1 MNVAFFLTP
10 KNEVAYLYNDFTF
23 RQGLEKMKY
32 HGYTAIPVITKEG
45 KYVGTVSE
53 GDFLWYFVD
62 KNVNKMKFSDRK
74 IEKISINEILKT
86 EKYKAVKITAS
97 IDELVSLSL
106 NQNFVPVVDDT
117 DNFIGI
123 VLRKDII
130 KYFSSGK
137 VAVATANKEV

>member
-86 EKYKAVKITAS
+86 EKYKAVKITES

-137 VAVATANKEV
+137 VAVTTANKEV

>member
-137 VAVATANKEV
+137 VAVTTANKEV

>member
-137 VAVATANKEV
+137 VAVATVNKEV

>member
-137 VAVATANKEV
+137 VAVVTANKEV

>member
-86 EKYKAVKITAS
+86 EKYKAVKITES

-106 NQNFVPVVDDT
+106 NQNFVPIVDDT

-137 VAVATANKEV
+137 VAVTTANKEV